1 MSFEQFVNFASSQSA
16 IIIYGILIISAFTE
30 NIIPPFPG
38 DLITLAGAFIAGQGN
53 ISYFGII
60 VSVLTGSF
68 GGGLLIYHLGKT
80 KGRAILEKNSFLK
93 ITSDKLDKVE
103 SLFAR
108 HGIAIIIFSR
118 FMAGI
123 RSIIIVTAGIA
134 GMPAKRVSFFM
145 LISIILWNGIL
156 IGLMVLTKSNWGL
169 ILQIMK
175 DYSLIFTIIT
185 TIILLIL
192 ILRYLWLKRRS

>member
-108 HGIAIIIFSR
+108 HGIALIIFSR

-134 GMPAKRVSFFM
+134 GMPAKRVSLFM